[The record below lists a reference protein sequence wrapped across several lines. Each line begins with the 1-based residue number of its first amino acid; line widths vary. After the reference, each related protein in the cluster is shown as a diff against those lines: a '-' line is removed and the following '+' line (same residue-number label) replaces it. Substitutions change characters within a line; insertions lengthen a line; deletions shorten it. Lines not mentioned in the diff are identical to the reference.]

1 MEVKK
6 KSSTELDPQS
16 ISSTESR
23 NVSAASVK
31 FKPRE
36 WIEGIKQEIKTIHWT
51 SPEELRTYTKVV
63 VGATFF
69 FGMGV
74 YFIDYIIH
82 GALNFLTWMS
92 RLVA

>member
-1 MEVKK
+1 MDVKK
-6 KSSTELDPQS
+6 QKSSE
-16 ISSTESR
+16 
-23 NVSAASVK
+23 VSEARLEHQEQNISVK
-31 FKPRE
+31 KVKLRD
-36 WIEGIKQEIKTIHWT
+36 WIEGIKQEIKTIQWT

-82 GALNFLTWMS
+82 GALNVLTWIS
-92 RLVA
+92 RLLV